1 MKATCTVLGSDEK
14 SAILGKANKMH
25 SILSKVIKD
34 RDPDTKKKLQV
45 LMVKLQAKIFSKT
58 STGVKDLLIDAA
70 KVMKASE
77 KK

>member
-1 MKATCTVLGSDEK
+1 
-14 SAILGKANKMH
+14 MH